1 MFGDLLCYREVK
13 ALFGYVKAC
22 KSELKIKEYET
33 YKAVYCSLCKK
44 LGKSY
49 GILSRFTLSYDFTF
63 LALLNMS
70 LQDGCD
76 GFYQKRCA
84 FNPLKK
90 CNYCKNDE
98 AIDMPAAAAMI
109 MLYYKILDNIA
120 DEKGFKKAGYWCLK
134 PIFASAHKK
143 AAKQYPEIE
152 SIVAEYIKKQ
162 NVLEKSNCTSIDEA
176 ADPTAKAMEKILSLC
191 SKEELQKRVL
201 TRMGYCLGRYI
212 YLLDAAV
219 DLSEDIKTGRY
230 NVLKNI
236 EINEV
241 KERIKQQLYF
251 CSNEAAKAFELLDI
265 KKYKTILGNIVYLG
279 LEETFLKELNNERS
293 V

>member
-1 MFGDLLCYREVK
+1 MFGYIR
-13 ALFGYVKAC
+13 AC
-22 KSELKIKEYET
+22 KPELKIKEYET

-70 LQDGCD
+70 LEDSCD
-76 GFYQKRCA
+76 GFEQKRCA

-90 CNYCKNDE
+90 CNYCKNDK

-120 DEKGFKKAGYWCLK
+120 DEHWFKKAGYWCLK
-134 PIFASAHKK
+134 PVFYSAYKK
-143 AAKQYPEIE
+143 AAKTYPQIE
-152 SIVAEYIKKQ
+152 RAVSEYISAQ
-162 NVLEKSNCTSIDEA
+162 NMLEANNCASIDEA
-176 ADPTAKAMEKILSLC
+176 ADPTAKVMEKILSLC
-191 SKEELQKRVL
+191 SEDETQKRVL
-201 TRMGYCLGRYI
+201 ARMGYCIGRYI

-219 DLSEDIKTGRY
+219 DLPEDIKKGSY
-230 NVLKNI
+230 NVFKSVDKN
-236 EINEV
+236 EY
-241 KERIKQQLYF
+241 KERIKKQLYF
-251 CSNEAAKAFELLDI
+251 CSNEAAMAFELLDI
-265 KKYKTILGNIVYLG
+265 KKYKTILGNIIYLG

>member
-1 MFGDLLCYREVK
+1 MFGYIR
-13 ALFGYVKAC
+13 AC
-22 KSELKIKEYET
+22 KPELKIKEYET

-90 CNYCKNDE
+90 CNYCKNDD
-98 AIDMPAAAAMI
+98 AVDMPAAAAMI

-120 DEKGFKKAGYWCLK
+120 DERGLKKIGYWCLK
-134 PIFASAHKK
+134 PIFRSAHKK
-143 AAKQYPEIE
+143 AVKKHPEIE
-152 SIVAEYIKKQ
+152 EAVSEYISAQ
-162 NVLEKSNCTSIDEA
+162 NALEAKNCTSIDEA
-176 ADPTAKAMEKILSLC
+176 ADPTAKVMEKMLSLC
-191 SKEELQKRVL
+191 SNDEMQKRVL
-201 TRMGYCLGRYI
+201 ERLGYCIGRYI

-219 DLSEDIKTGRY
+219 DLQDDIKSGSY

-236 EINEV
+236 EQSEI

-251 CSNEAAKAFELLDI
+251 CSNEAARAFELLDI
-265 KKYKTILGNIVYLG
+265 KKYKNILGNIIYLG

-293 V
+293 I